1 MSALETLLS
10 ALGEVDPSPLFAFSL
25 FPYLAFLWWAWRS
38 RRFPPLALL
47 GFVLTLVFVAITIVA
62 ALYAQWRYEA
72 VLADVDLLHGGAES
86 FLTLSN
92 LVVLLGFSGVG
103 RVATVLGR
111 SSRGPLERDAMPS
124 EPVQLSPI
132 QAEVI
137 GVVRPG
143 KQRAETDSDP
153 SWDPAAGADSEG

>member
-1 MSALETLLS
+1 MNALETLLS
-10 ALGEVDPSPLFAFSL
+10 SWGSVDPSPLFALSL

-62 ALYAQWRYEA
+62 ALYAQWRYGA
-72 VLADVDLLHGGAES
+72 VLADVDVLHGGAES

-103 RVATVLGR
+103 GMVPPLL
-111 SSRGPLERDAMPS
+111 SRGSRGQSESGVMPS
-124 EPVQLSPI
+124 GEP
-132 QAEVI
+132 
-137 GVVRPG
+137 G
-143 KQRAETDSDP
+143 
-153 SWDPAAGADSEG
+153 AAPDSE